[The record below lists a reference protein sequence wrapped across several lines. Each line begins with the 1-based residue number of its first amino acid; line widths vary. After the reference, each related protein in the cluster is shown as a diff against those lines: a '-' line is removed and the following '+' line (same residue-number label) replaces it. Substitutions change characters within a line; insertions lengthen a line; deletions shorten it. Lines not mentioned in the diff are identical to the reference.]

1 MSAQRCVETDKPHT
15 EISGTLRCD
24 AGSFPVKKTTV
35 KAMIKNGV
43 IHSPYPDVHV
53 PSSSLFALLAE
64 RMLKS
69 GDKAAILYR
78 EKPISHIELLQRF
91 RSCAGGMQVLGL
103 GRGDRVYARFCSSS
117 VDGLVALCAAIF
129 TGATV
134 ILAGDFTQVEH
145 LASIKSL
152 DITHLLIDSG
162 TADRI
167 IPLLPE
173 LKLKGKL
180 SVDQLPGFAWVSS
193 PQWANE
199 ASFHDNWVATYEDD
213 VALIA
218 YSSGT
223 SGLPK
228 NIEIPQ
234 RCLLYCLVAA
244 EATQPL
250 TSDDICVTGPNICT
264 YIGFTLYL
272 KGLHL
277 GATFLMMEQRQRT
290 MGLTDAIVRHKVTW
304 FMSPPLRALGY
315 ARQVL
320 QSGGGPPPSLKSIL
334 LAGAPLSAA
343 VAQEVV
349 AALHPDEMRNVYGT
363 TETSGILTLPP
374 PGERCYDNVGFPS
387 PGTRVKV
394 VDAGSGAVM
403 GPMKEGEVLVH
414 SPSTMKGYYNM
425 AAETDAAIDPQG
437 WFHTGDV
444 GFYDEDGRLYLVDR
458 VKFTLDCFGKKV
470 SPCEIEDCLME
481 HPDVAEAAVLGVPHV
496 DAGVLP
502 AAIVVIR
509 PRCENRGEELAEELK
524 VHVAARLS
532 PWKYLYGGVYFA
544 DVIPKT
550 ETGKIQRRDLPTL
563 ILSLRRVDR
572 GSELPIV
579 T

>member
-1 MSAQRCVETDKPHT
+1 MSAQWWEETDKRHG
-15 EISGTLRCD
+15 ESLLCD
-24 AGSFPVKKTTV
+24 TDSFPVKKTTM
-35 KAMIKNGV
+35 KAIIKDGV

-53 PSSSLFALLAE
+53 PSSSLFGLLAE

-69 GDKAAILYR
+69 GSKAAILYG
-78 EKPISHIELLQRF
+78 EKPVSHIELLQRL
-91 RSCAGGMQVLGL
+91 RSCAAGLQVLGL

-117 VDGLVALCAAIF
+117 VEGLVALCAAIF

-134 ILAGDFTQVEH
+134 ILAGDFTQAEH

-152 DITHLLIDSG
+152 DITHFLVDSG
-162 TADRI
+162 TAERLV
-167 IPLLPE
+167 PLLPE

-180 SVDQLPGFAWVSS
+180 SVDQLPGFVHVSS
-193 PQWANE
+193 LQWGNE
-199 ASFHDNWVATYEDD
+199 ASFRDNWVATCEDD

-244 EATQPL
+244 ETTQPL
-250 TSDDICVTGPNICT
+250 TCDDICVTGANICT

-272 KGLHL
+272 KGLYL
-277 GATFLMMEQRQRT
+277 GATFLMMEQRQRVH
-290 MGLTDAIVRHKVTW
+290 GLADAIARHKATW
-304 FMSPPLRALGY
+304 FMSTPLRALGY
-315 ARQVL
+315 AQQVL
-320 QSGGGPPPSLKSIL
+320 KRGDGPPPSLKSIL

-349 AALHPDEMRNVYGT
+349 AVLQPDEMRNAYGT

-374 PGERCYDNVGFPS
+374 RGERCYDHVGFPL

-394 VDAGSGAVM
+394 VDAGSGAVL
-403 GPMKEGEVLVH
+403 GPMEKGEVLVH
-414 SPSTMKGYYNM
+414 SPSAMKGYYNM
-425 AAETDAAIDPQG
+425 ADETDAVIDAQG
-437 WFHTGDV
+437 WFHTGDI

-458 VKFTLDCFGKKV
+458 VKFTLDCFGRKA

-481 HPDVAEAAVLGVPHV
+481 HPDVAEAAVLGVPSAV
-496 DAGVLP
+496 AGVVP
-502 AAIVVIR
+502 AAIVVLR
-509 PRCENRGEELAEELK
+509 SRCENRGQELAEELK
-524 VHVAARLS
+524 AHVAARLS
-532 PWKYLYGGVYFA
+532 RWKHLYGGVYFA
-544 DVIPKT
+544 DVIPRT

-563 ILSLRRVDR
+563 ILALDRIDR
-572 GSELPIV
+572 GTVLPPRE
-579 T
+579 